1 MRLPSEASE
10 VVTRLAKEI
19 PAVRHERKAFALV
32 LEGLASLLDSSK
44 GTLFLYRRARAALY
58 KVRSLSDEEAWD
70 MDTVM
75 RFYLNEKPD
84 LPSDT
89 IMAPVRAGQRVLG
102 VVALSRPAGFE
113 PGAGKIATE
122 ILRIAGRLLESR
134 RRVALVEAEAAIGG
148 AVLKR
153 VRPKDIVYRIFHAL
167 RRFIDYDHG
176 ATLLAQATDGTGYIA
191 ARQTAWGGG
200 KSGIVGET
208 VDFPWEVLPA
218 SERAF
223 VIAEPEAAL
232 VEVLA
237 AIREEG
243 SPPKRSMMV
252 GALVEGGVHMG
263 CVEVSSTRANFFV
276 DNDTRVLSRF
286 LPYLCWCLRELAQ
299 DHRRL

>member
-1 MRLPSEASE
+1 
-10 VVTRLAKEI
+10 
-19 PAVRHERKAFALV
+19 V
-32 LEGLASLLDSSK
+32 LEGLASLLDSNK

-58 KVRSLSDEEAWD
+58 KVRSLGDEESWD

-89 IMAPVRAGQRVLG
+89 IMAPVRAGERVVG
-102 VVALSRPAGFE
+102 VLALSRSAGFE
-113 PGAGKIATE
+113 PGAGKVATE
-122 ILRIAGRLLESR
+122 ILRIAGRLLGSR
-134 RRVALVEAEAAIGG
+134 RRVALAEAEAAIGG

-176 ATLLAQATDGTGYIA
+176 ATLLARATGGTGYIT

-200 KSGIVGET
+200 KSDIVGET
-208 VDFPWEVLPA
+208 VDFLWEVLPA
-218 SERAF
+218 GERVF
-223 VIAEPEAAL
+223 VISEPEDAL
-232 VEVLA
+232 GEVLA

-243 SPPKRSMMV
+243 SPPKRSLMMGV
-252 GALVEGGVHMG
+252 LAEDGVHIG
-263 CVEVSSTRANFFV
+263 CVEVSSTRVNFFM

-286 LPYLCWCLRELAQ
+286 LPYLCWCLRELA
-299 DHRRL
+299 